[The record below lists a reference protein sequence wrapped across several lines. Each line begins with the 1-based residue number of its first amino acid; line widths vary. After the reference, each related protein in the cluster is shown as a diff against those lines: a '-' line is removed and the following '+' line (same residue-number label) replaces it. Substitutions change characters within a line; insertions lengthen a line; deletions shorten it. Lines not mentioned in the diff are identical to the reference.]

1 MRSTSAN
8 DKYLQSTVFTA
19 SPARL
24 RFMLLER
31 AVSLVEIIQ
40 EERTRNPESLVNE
53 RTITLRDILG
63 ELLNGVGKAQ
73 DQLAQQVADIYVFM
87 IQELTFAECEP
98 GLDRI
103 KSIGMIL
110 EIELE
115 TWRQVCD
122 AQVKRVVPAPAMSS
136 FPTKDSVSGGTYVSG
151 SLNFTA

>member
-1 MRSTSAN
+1 MLSTSAN
-8 DKYLQSTVFTA
+8 EKYLQSTVFTA

-31 AVSLVEIIQ
+31 AVLLVEAIH
-40 EERTRNPESLVNE
+40 EERRRNPEILVNE

-63 ELLNGVGKAQ
+63 ELLNGVGKSQ
-73 DQLAQQVADIYVFM
+73 DKLALQVADIYVFM
-87 IQELTFAECEP
+87 IQELTFAEREP

-103 KSIGMIL
+103 KSIGMVL

-122 AQVKRVVPAPAMSS
+122 AQVKRAVPAPAMNSIL
-136 FPTKDSVSGGTYVSG
+136 SGPGANDGTYVSG